1 LEYTVNKLA
10 KLSGISA
17 RTLRFYDEIGL
28 LKPAKVNESGY
39 RIYEQKEVDFLQQIL
54 FYRELGISLE
64 EIKVIV
70 KDPGFDVLKA
80 LQGHYERLLMEKDRL
95 NKLISNVE
103 KTIKNA
109 KGEIDMS
116 DNEKFEGFKQKM
128 IDENE
133 QKYGKEAREKYG
145 DESVERSNQ
154 KIKNM
159 TKQQSDELEAL
170 GKEVIEVLLEAYET
184 GDPKSEKALKAAELH
199 KKWLMFF
206 WEQYDK
212 KAHAALAKM
221 YVNDPRFTQY
231 YDKYK
236 PGLTLFLKD
245 AILNFTG
252 EME

>member
-1 LEYTVNKLA
+1 MEYTVNKLA

-39 RIYEQKEVDFLQQIL
+39 RIYGQKEVDFLQQIL

-70 KDPGFDVLKA
+70 KDPDFDVLKA
-80 LQGHYERLLMEKDRL
+80 LQGHYERLLKEKDRL

-145 DESVERSNQ
+145 NEAVEKSNQ

-159 TKQQSDELEAL
+159 TKQQSDEIEAL
-170 GKEVIEVLLEAYET
+170 GNEVIEALLEAYET
-184 GDPKSEKALKAAELH
+184 GDPQGEKAIHAAELH
-199 KKWLMFF
+199 KKWLTFF
-206 WEQYDK
+206 WDQYSK
-212 KAHAALAKM
+212 EAHAAIAQM
-221 YVNDPRFTQY
+221 YVDDPRFTQY

-245 AILNFTG
+245 AILNFT
-252 EME
+252 EEV

>member
-1 LEYTVNKLA
+1 MEYTVKKLA

-39 RIYEQKEVDFLQQIL
+39 RIYGQKEVDILQQIL
-54 FYRELGISLE
+54 FYRELGMSLE
-64 EIKVIV
+64 EIKVII
-70 KDPGFDVLKA
+70 KNPDFDVLRA
-80 LQGHYERLLMEKDRL
+80 LQGHYDKLLLEQDRI

-103 KTIKNA
+103 KTIKYA

-116 DNEKFEGFKQKM
+116 DNEKFEGFKQKI

-133 QKYGKEAREKYG
+133 QKYGQEAREKYG
-145 DESVERSNQ
+145 NEAVERSNR

-170 GKEVIEVLLEAYET
+170 GKEVIEALVQAYEI
-184 GDPKSEKALKAAELH
+184 GDPKSEKALSAAELH

-206 WEQYDK
+206 WDEYDK

-221 YVNDPRFTQY
+221 YIDDPRFTEF

-245 AILNFTG
+245 AILNFTE